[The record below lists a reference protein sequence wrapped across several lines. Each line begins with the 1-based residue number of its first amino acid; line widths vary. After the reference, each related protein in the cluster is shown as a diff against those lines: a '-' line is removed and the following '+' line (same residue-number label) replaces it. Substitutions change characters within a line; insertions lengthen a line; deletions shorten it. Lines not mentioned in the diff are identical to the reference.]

1 MSNYAASRLVNGPF
15 DEAVVRDTATAL
27 REELS
32 GKPTFGLVFV
42 TPDYAEKASEFLEL
56 VRIYGQVPTVI
67 GCTGTGLVGLSREQE
82 EGPGFSLLLVSFPGT
97 KATVFPF
104 DQDMVEASTGPDFWH
119 AKTHIQPANAKAWL
133 VFLNPFALNVEFWL
147 KQWNQA
153 YAHVPI
159 FGGLAGGFSG
169 DPEAWVLAND
179 RAITG
184 GVALALDGD
193 IAVQA
198 VVSQGCKPIG
208 EPLTVTQAERNVL
221 LTLGSRPAYEVLS
234 DVYKELSDADREQ
247 AKGHLFA
254 GIAVSEYLEEYKRG
268 DFLVRN
274 IIGADPKS
282 GAVAINAVPR
292 VGQTLQY
299 QLRDSRVAN
308 DELKRLLS
316 VQADGLFTPYAG
328 LLCTCHG
335 RGRGLFGD
343 ADHDAALINQYF
355 PGMPLTGLFA
365 NVQIG
370 PVGDRSFAH
379 GYTASLALFAPG
391 SASAVAAA
399 AQELRKAP

>member
-1 MSNYAASRLVNGPF
+1 MSTHAASRLVTGPY
-15 DEAVVRDTATAL
+15 DEALVRETASEL
-27 REELS
+27 RAQLS
-32 GKPTFGLVFV
+32 GRPTFGLVFV
-42 TPDYAEKASEFLEL
+42 TPDYAEKAADFLEL

-67 GCTGTGLVGLSREQE
+67 GCSGTGIVGTSREQE
-82 EGPGFSLLLVSFPGT
+82 EGPGFSLLLVSLPG
-97 KATVFPF
+97 ATAVAHAF
-104 DQDMVEASTGPDFWH
+104 DQDMIESSTGPDFWH
-119 AKTHIQPANAKAWL
+119 AKMDRLPGQAKAWL
-133 VFLNPFALNVEFWL
+133 AFLNPFTLNAEQWL
-147 KQWNQA
+147 RQWNQA

-159 FGGLAGGFSG
+159 FGGFAGGVPG
-169 DPEAWVLAND
+169 DPEAWVFCND
-179 RAITG
+179 RPVTG
-184 GVALALDGD
+184 GVALALEGD
-193 IAVQA
+193 VAVHA

-208 EPLTVTQAERNVL
+208 EPLTVTHAERNVL

-234 DVYKELSDADREQ
+234 DVYKELTEAEREQ
-247 AKGHLFA
+247 ARGHLFA

-299 QLRDSRVAN
+299 QLRDSRMAN
-308 DELKRLLS
+308 DELRRLL
-316 VQADGLFTPYAG
+316 ALEAGIRPAPYAG

-343 ADHDAALINQYF
+343 ANHDAGLVNEF
-355 PGMPLTGLFA
+355 FGGLPMTGLFA

-379 GYTASLALFAPG
+379 GYTASLALIGPAAPVTPG
-391 SASAVAAA
+391 
-399 AQELRKAP
+399 ELPFDS